1 MRLKVPSTDATR
13 DRLCHD
19 VGQSMGEDPK
29 RSVHD
34 LSQPPVKDSRVKP
47 ESGRELSPGT
57 RHPEVSGVLIER
69 MSEQIS
75 ESEIPV
81 NVHCLRLAAKLV
93 LDILGETHAPT
104 ETENPR
110 LLLGWGSLRELLP

>member
-1 MRLKVPSTDATR
+1 
-13 DRLCHD
+13 
-19 VGQSMGEDPK
+19 
-29 RSVHD
+29 
-34 LSQPPVKDSRVKP
+34 
-47 ESGRELSPGT
+47 
-57 RHPEVSGVLIER
+57 
-69 MSEQIS
+69 MSEQIC

-81 NVHCLRLAAKLV
+81 NIHCLRLAAKLV